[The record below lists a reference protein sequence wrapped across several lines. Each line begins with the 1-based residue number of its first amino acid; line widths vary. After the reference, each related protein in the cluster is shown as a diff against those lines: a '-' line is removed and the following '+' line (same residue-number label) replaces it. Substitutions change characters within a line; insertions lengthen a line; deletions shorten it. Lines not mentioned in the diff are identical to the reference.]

1 MNDKIDESVLYME
14 REKRD
19 KNETKQEKKKE

>member
-14 REKRD
+14 RLKRD